1 MANTLFT
8 NVNVFDGT
16 SPVLY
21 PAEVLVQGNRIKEV
35 ARGEGK
41 QLQRDGVEEVDC
53 GGATLMPGLINT
65 HCHVT
70 YTNAPGVPET
80 CAVPIEAH
88 GCCNYNY

>member
-1 MANTLFT
+1 MRREANELTREIFIKGGITMANTIFT

-41 QLQRDGVEEVDC
+41 QLQRDGAEEIDC
-53 GGATLMPGLINT
+53 GGATLISST
-65 HCHVT
+65 RT
-70 YTNAPGVPET
+70 AT
-80 CAVPIEAH
+80 
-88 GCCNYNY
+88 

>member
-1 MANTLFT
+1 MANTIFT

-41 QLQRDGVEEVDC
+41 QLARDGADA
-53 GGATLMPGLINT
+53 GA
-65 HCHVT
+65 
-70 YTNAPGVPET
+70 
-80 CAVPIEAH
+80 
-88 GCCNYNY
+88 